1 MDQKTYSLRK
11 QSYIQYQIISKTNL
25 LYNKTSHS
33 QSNSLCD
40 SKLNRSNIISLEIN
54 KSKWPIENNAR
65 DFGRDI
71 KLDKKQITV
80 THKAEKDTH
89 IIKRIEV
96 NLNVD
101 IKKSSLLSIFTS
113 DSYPCII
120 GKNNVANNVTPLIS
134 YNSSPSLN
142 RNNLKNIIQAMQDV
156 VNTDTKSI
164 RDAIS
169 SSKLEKISTSLSIDT

>member
-113 DSYPCII
+113 DS
-120 GKNNVANNVTPLIS
+120 
-134 YNSSPSLN
+134 
-142 RNNLKNIIQAMQDV
+142 
-156 VNTDTKSI
+156 
-164 RDAIS
+164 
-169 SSKLEKISTSLSIDT
+169 